1 MNDIL
6 TKPGL
11 PANPPSATSRTPD
24 YTGILPSQKI
34 REMLKSGEITSLM
47 RPIVD
52 EQIQPASIDLRLGDF
67 AYPVGTSFLPGG
79 GVKVLDKMKRLDD
92 QFDDFKIDLSNGA
105 VLEKGRIY
113 VIPLLES
120 INLRSEVA
128 AFANP
133 KSSTGRLD
141 ILTRLIADGA
151 TIFDQVREG
160 YKGDLYIEVA
170 PRSFSVVVKTGTC
183 LNQLRFRR
191 TRGEAPNPITSADW
205 QKLLAE
211 GQVVDF
217 NDPEKNS
224 KSSARGVLPFT
235 VDLEGSGEEGNL
247 IGYRAKKHTKRI
259 DLEKRDYDPLDFWEE
274 IRFHTT
280 SPLILDPD
288 EFYILMTKEAIAVP
302 PEYAA
307 EMLPYD
313 TRAGEFRV
321 HYAGFFDPGFGWNA
335 KTNKAGSSRGVLEV
349 RSHEVPFLLEHGQ
362 TVGWLRY
369 ERMADRPELL
379 YGQDGNSNYQG
390 QSLKLAKQFAAT
402 VARPALP

>member
-1 MNDIL
+1 MNEVI
-6 TKPGL
+6 TKTDSTANPGL
-11 PANPPSATSRTPD
+11 MTSARGGD

-34 REMLKSGEITSLM
+34 KEMLSGSEISTMLM
-47 RPIVD
+47 PIDHDQV
-52 EQIQPASIDLRLGDF
+52 QPASIDLRLGDY
-67 AYPVGTSFLPGG
+67 AYPVDTSFLPGKG
-79 GVKVLDKMKRLDD
+79 MRVLDKMRQLDD
-92 QFDDFKIDLSNGA
+92 RFDDFKIDLSEGA
-105 VLEKGRIY
+105 VLEKGRVY

-120 INLRSEVA
+120 INLKSEVA

-141 ILTRLIADGA
+141 ILTRLIADEA
-151 TIFDQVREG
+151 ISFDQVREG

-170 PRSFSVVVKTGTC
+170 PRSFSIVVKTGTR

-191 TRGEAPNPITSADW
+191 TRGEEAKSITVSEW
-205 QKLLAE
+205 KKLLDE
-211 GQVVDF
+211 GQIVDSS
-217 NDPEKNS
+217 DHDKN
-224 KSSARGVLPFT
+224 ARSIKTGVLPFT
-235 VDLEGSGEEGNL
+235 VDLKGSGKEDNI
-247 IGYRAKKHTKRI
+247 IGYRAKKHVKRI
-259 DLEKRDYDPLDFWEE
+259 DLERRDYDPLDFWEP
-274 IRFHTT
+274 IRFHK
-280 SPLILDPD
+280 SSSLILDPD

-335 KTNKAGSSRGVLEV
+335 KINKAGSSRGVLEV

-369 ERMADRPELL
+369 ERMAARPELL
-379 YGQDGNSNYQG
+379 YGQDINSNYQG
-390 QSLKLAKQFAAT
+390 QSLKLAKQFKQL
-402 VARPALP
+402 RD